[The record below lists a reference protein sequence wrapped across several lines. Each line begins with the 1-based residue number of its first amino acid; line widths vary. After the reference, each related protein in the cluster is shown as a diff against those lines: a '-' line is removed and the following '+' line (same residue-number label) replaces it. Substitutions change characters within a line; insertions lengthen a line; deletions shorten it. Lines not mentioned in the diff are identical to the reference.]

1 MNAGSYCIVGGGISG
16 LTAAYRLRAAADR
29 AGQGATITLFDPGE
43 KLGGIL
49 RTERVGGQP
58 MDLGAEAFVLRRPE
72 MPALLAE
79 LDLSARQLVTTGARP
94 LIYSQQ
100 TLHPLPADTVAG
112 IPSSAASVAGL
123 VDDATVARIEAE
135 PSRPLSWQPGS
146 DPAVADL
153 VAERFGEQTV
163 ARSVDPLLSGVY
175 AGSAA
180 TIGLRAGA
188 PSVAAALDR
197 GAASLTDAVRQGL
210 PPAGGGP
217 VFGALDGG
225 YQVLV
230 DELVRRSRLRWLP
243 AGVERLERD
252 GRGWAL
258 LDDAGAR
265 RPADA
270 VILAVPAP
278 RLARLVQQVAPRSSA
293 AAGRIAS
300 ASSVVVALAV
310 PADTPFPQNSGVL
323 MASGEPLHAKA
334 ITLSS
339 QKWGA
344 RGDLQLLRLS
354 FGRFGD
360 APESSAGTASD
371 DELVAWAVEDLAAVF
386 GLAVDPVDVRVQR
399 WIDAMPQYGPGHAD
413 LVAEVR
419 AGLPPTLAVAGSY
432 LDGIGVPACIAAA
445 GKAVTSVRE
454 ALETQVAR

>member
-1 MNAGSYCIVGGGISG
+1 MTARSYCVVGGGISG
-16 LTAAYRLRAAADR
+16 LTAAYRLRTAAGDD
-29 AGQGATITLFDPGE
+29 ATITLFDPGDR
-43 KLGGIL
+43 LGGVL
-49 RTERVGGQP
+49 RTERIGGQP
-58 MDLGAEAFVLRRPE
+58 MDLGAEAFVQRRPE

-79 LDLSARQLVTTGARP
+79 LGLSGRQLVTTGARP

-100 TLHPLPADTVAG
+100 KLHPLPADTVAG
-112 IPSSAASVAGL
+112 IPSSATSVAGL

-135 PSRPLSWQPGS
+135 PARPLSWRPGS
-146 DPAVADL
+146 DPAVAGL
-153 VAERFGEQTV
+153 VADRFGEQVV
-163 ARSVDPLLSGVY
+163 ARSVDPLLGGVY

-180 TIGLRAGA
+180 TIGLRAPA

-210 PPAGGGP
+210 PPVTGAP

-225 YQVLV
+225 YQVLI
-230 DELVRRSRLRWLP
+230 DELVSRSRMRWIRAAVVRLNR
-243 AGVERLERD
+243 AGRRWTLC
-252 GRGWAL
+252 
-258 LDDAGAR
+258 DDTGAHWS
-265 RPADA
+265 ADA

-278 RLARLVQQVAPRSSA
+278 RLARLVDGSDGLAPRTFTA
-293 AAGRIAS
+293 ASRIRS

-310 PADTPFPQNSGVL
+310 PVDTPFPECSGVL
-323 MASGEPLHAKA
+323 VASGERLRAKA

-339 QKWGA
+339 RKWGL
-344 RGDLQLLRLS
+344 RGDAQLLRLS

-360 APESSAGTASD
+360 PENLVACTSD
-371 DELVAWAVEDLAAVF
+371 DELLAWALGDLASVF
-386 GLAVDPVDVRVQR
+386 GVAVDPVDVRVQR

-445 GKAVTSVRE
+445 GRAVSSAIE
-454 ALETQVAR
+454 ALATEVAR